1 MWSMVVD
8 SRILEMAAPLKR
20 YLRVLGHSTHKRQT
34 KMAFTL
40 QQEKKLHSTLD
51 YIAIIK
57 HEKLL

>member
-57 HEKLL
+57 H